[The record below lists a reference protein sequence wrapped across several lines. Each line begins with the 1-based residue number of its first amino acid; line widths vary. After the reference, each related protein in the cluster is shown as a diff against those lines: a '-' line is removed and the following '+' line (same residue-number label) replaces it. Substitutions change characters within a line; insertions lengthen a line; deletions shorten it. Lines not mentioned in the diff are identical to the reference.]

1 MPTFKSKCLE
11 RSRFNFLC
19 HFDDRMRGWS
29 TVPCSPCPTD
39 RTALRA
45 TTLPAIECA
54 CAWGATHR
62 GYCAGRSQ
70 SGAWALTSYQWG
82 LAWVGRKLG
91 RVQGTHVMPLHWT
104 CRSPGHGCGGPALPP
119 CLGLVGE
126 EATFTGGGLYPRHF
140 PRQGSTHQQRPGLYA
155 ATAREDVLLRNFR
168 PTGHFLQSGLSWKAC
183 DVPSPVVTLT
193 EKQARSLFICVL
205 TTADVH
211 VCRCRIFIG
220 NKRRMHF
227 VTIEKPNKC
236 LHRKVLMRLCPT
248 LRNDCLS

>member
-1 MPTFKSKCLE
+1 MQSRNCNPLHNRPSVFDNCHQKLDNVKGLPTFKSKCLKG
-11 RSRFNFLC
+11 SRFNFLC
-19 HFDDRMRGWS
+19 HFDDTMRGWS

-126 EATFTGGGLYPRHF
+126 EATFTGAGLYPRHF
-140 PRQGSTHQQRPGLYA
+140 PRQGSTPAAPRP
-155 ATAREDVLLRNFR
+155 
-168 PTGHFLQSGLSWKAC
+168 
-183 DVPSPVVTLT
+183 
-193 EKQARSLFICVL
+193 IC
-205 TTADVH
+205 
-211 VCRCRIFIG
+211 C
-220 NKRRMHF
+220 
-227 VTIEKPNKC
+227 
-236 LHRKVLMRLCPT
+236 HR
-248 LRNDCLS
+248 